1 VTPAEFIA
9 AMPEFSSENE
19 GVITRH
25 IAEATGYPGLD
36 AARWETNYDR
46 GLRYLVAH
54 SIVMEKRR
62 IKMGPVADA
71 GDLTSAT
78 TETVGNGT
86 GGRVT
91 KSRSA
96 DAVAR
101 AADEPLYESAYGK
114 EYLRLWKIVGK
125 GAVAF

>member
-1 VTPAEFIA
+1 MTAAEFKI
-9 AMPEFSSENE
+9 AMPEFASEKKD
-19 GVITRH
+19 VIDRH
-25 IAEATGYPGLD
+25 IASASGFPGLD
-36 AARWETNYDR
+36 AARWETRYDR
-46 GLRYLVAH
+46 GLCNLTAH
-54 SIVMEKRR
+54 LIVMEKRR

-78 TETVGNGT
+78 METAGNGT

-101 AADEPLYESAYGK
+101 AADEPLYESSYGK
-114 EYLRLWKIVGK
+114 AFLNEWKLVGK